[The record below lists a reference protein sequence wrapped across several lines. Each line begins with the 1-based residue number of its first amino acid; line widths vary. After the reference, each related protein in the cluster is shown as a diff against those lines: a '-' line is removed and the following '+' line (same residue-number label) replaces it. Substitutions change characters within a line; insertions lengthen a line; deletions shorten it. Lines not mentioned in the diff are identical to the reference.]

1 MAIQRN
7 LTTVPT
13 RTVAGSYEAP
23 VEGIVDYSA
32 FGRGLEKGI
41 APGIEFAEEQKKLDE
56 EAKKI
61 KLDTSVDVFTGIN
74 KNAMT
79 GDQDLKTNTLL
90 QDDAVL
96 AMSNFRPQYIEAYKK
111 NDQKKMNAI
120 LSQIGD
126 VKGSYSNLSSYVNRL
141 GDPEI
146 NDGNVSNTKFIN
158 ENGDQVD
165 FNGVDF
171 TNLNNNNP
179 KNIRQGSKINANGQ
193 VKQGFF
199 VIKDGKQVFLN
210 TQDMDE
216 AYLNR
221 NFKLKADQQRDI
233 NASISKDGVNAAF
246 NRTPT
251 YNVAGNK
258 TIDIVNEDGTTETVS
273 VVDSTKYIR
282 DEFYQK
288 SEENARLFANDEYSN
303 QNDSMFE
310 SSWNQ
315 FTNDTKFVSAIK
327 SVGDYKDP
335 RVAAKIPDN
344 VKIDM
349 LKDYAAEKWKIT
361 IANAGYVEGNDG
373 RALSKNVVQFRE
385 DKKPIDDG
393 DKDKLTNI
401 VEDLNTQ
408 FNAITTG
415 AEREFSKN
423 KYEDGD
429 AIGGEEDAPQ
439 MFNFLTNKSYMKG
452 GSEKSIDNVEYRI
465 IGEGINR
472 KVLLDIYTISGDSE
486 DRLATVDLSDTIARR
501 DFLTN
506 IGQGLAVTSKEKQ
519 AVREETK
526 ALTESREEAFEV
538 FKGLNVGGKDSSRW
552 NVLARAIRNNSS
564 EGLTEE
570 EKIAFFAEGYPKE
583 K

>member
-41 APGIEFAEEQKKLDE
+41 APGIEFAEEQKRLDE

-96 AMSNFRPQYIEAYKK
+96 AMSNFRPEYIEAYKK

-126 VKGSYSNLSSYVNRL
+126 VKSSYSNLSSYVNRL

-158 ENGDQVD
+158 ENGDQID

-179 KNIRQGSKINANGQ
+179 KNIRQGSKVNANGQ

-258 TIDIVNEDGTTETVS
+258 TVDIVNEDGTIETVS
-273 VVDSTKYIR
+273 VGDSTKYIR
-282 DEFYQK
+282 PEFYQK
-288 SEENARLFANDEYSN
+288 SEDNAKLFANDEYSN

-327 SVGDYKDP
+327 GVGDYKDP

-344 VKIDM
+344 IKIAM

-373 RALSKNVVQFRE
+373 RALSKNVIQYRSDRGVTEKPVTDTGTATTSFMEDIFSKFNDATSGAEDYLKDREVGSKLTGQFADQTRKLIVGKE
-385 DKKPIDDG
+385 YNGKKISDIEYEKIGENQDGSPIVTLQVFTQEG
-393 DKDKLTNI
+393 DKEIPQPKIELTSAESRKEFLEDLAVSKFGLSKADEIAEAYTNIQNTRQEVQRVFGIYSDKLK
-401 VEDLNTQ
+401 
-408 FNAITTG
+408 NAI
-415 AEREFSKN
+415 
-423 KYEDGD
+423 
-429 AIGGEEDAPQ
+429 I
-439 MFNFLTNKSYMKG
+439 
-452 GSEKSIDNVEYRI
+452 
-465 IGEGINR
+465 
-472 KVLLDIYTISGDSE
+472 
-486 DRLATVDLSDTIARR
+486 
-501 DFLTN
+501 
-506 IGQGLAVTSKEKQ
+506 
-519 AVREETK
+519 
-526 ALTESREEAFEV
+526 
-538 FKGLNVGGKDSSRW
+538 
-552 NVLARAIRNNSS
+552 NNSS
-564 EGLTEE
+564 EGLNREQR
-570 EKIAFFAEGYPKE
+570 IAFLMAGYGNK

>member
-96 AMSNFRPQYIEAYKK
+96 AMSNFRPEYIEAYKK

-126 VKGSYSNLSSYVNRL
+126 VKSSYSNLSSYVNRL

-179 KNIRQGSKINANGQ
+179 KNIRQGSKVNANGQ

-258 TIDIVNEDGTTETVS
+258 TVDIVNEDGTTETVS
-273 VVDSTKYIR
+273 VGDSTKYIR
-282 DEFYQK
+282 PEFYQK
-288 SEENARLFANDEYSN
+288 SEDNAKLFANDEYSN

-327 SVGDYKDP
+327 GVGDYKDP

-344 VKIDM
+344 IKIAM

-361 IANAGYVEGNDG
+361 IANAGYVEGDNG
-373 RALSKNVVQFRE
+373 RALSKNVIQYRS
-385 DKKPIDDG
+385 DKGATTRPIDEKSEG
-393 DKDKLTNI
+393 I
-401 VEDLNTQ
+401 V
-408 FNAITTG
+408 
-415 AEREFSKN
+415 
-423 KYEDGD
+423 
-429 AIGGEEDAPQ
+429 
-439 MFNFLTNKSYMKG
+439 FNFGGGTYDIPQDLLQTTKNLLARTASNNAEDIKRSAVGRSLSIPDIGNVLLSEKDVNVTFNKVTKGPDKGQTKPQIDLKFKATDPSGKETEVLETFDFRKEGDIEKYMSYIFG
-452 GSEKSIDNVEYRI
+452 FGSEKSKKWKDLY
-465 IGEGINR
+465 
-472 KVLLDIYTISGDSE
+472 KPT
-486 DRLATVDLSDTIARR
+486 LAYIKQERR
-501 DFLTN
+501 
-506 IGQGLAVTSKEKQ
+506 AKENQ
-519 AVREETK
+519 RQV
-526 ALTESREEAFEV
+526 
-538 FKGLNVGGKDSSRW
+538 
-552 NVLARAIRNNSS
+552 NND
-564 EGLTEE
+564 
-570 EKIAFFAEGYPKE
+570 YN
-583 K
+583 